1 MIPCLSV
8 LLRLWKRFFFNFFQ
22 SNPAN
27 YYHCKYYKR
36 VGNFK
41 GKQRIFIIN
50 YFVFNYFTWKSK
62 QSIKLFS
69 LGAMKENKQE
79 EFLYLSKK
87 RLGTLFTNWISQFKF
102 LQLPMSPCYNGEQQ
116 QRIYL
121 CAAETGWSGRESVRV
136 GGERQLGFGGQ
147 TRYWVSQNLPQICTA
162 SA

>member
-1 MIPCLSV
+1 MRFLVTINIKYAVYIWVTFFYDS
-8 LLRLWKRFFFNFFQ
+8 LLASFNKIVKEIFLNFFQ

-50 YFVFNYFTWKSK
+50 YFVFNYVTWKSK

-79 EFLYLSKK
+79 EFLYLY
-87 RLGTLFTNWISQFKF
+87 I
-102 LQLPMSPCYNGEQQ
+102 
-116 QRIYL
+116 
-121 CAAETGWSGRESVRV
+121 
-136 GGERQLGFGGQ
+136 
-147 TRYWVSQNLPQICTA
+147 
-162 SA
+162 